1 MLFAGKNLLYE
12 AFPQEL
18 KADVKAVIKKKIR
31 PRDGRANSWFSVHYD
46 EEQLQIPER
55 LYIKMPKDS
64 KVEELSEQQVI
75 VYACL
80 CSRHHDGFVR
90 ERYVIE
96 LISNSGKY
104 PWVIPYIFRLTGE
117 YVIEILD
124 TVKERLSDLDESA
137 MAAFVKA
144 NPQFVQ
150 TTKSQIISYWN
161 CNYRSDYPQFDTY
174 VGAPI
179 LAYLNKVERQTKLC

>member
-1 MLFAGKNLLYE
+1 MLFARKNLLYK

-18 KADVKAVIKKKIR
+18 KADVKVVIKKKIR
-31 PRDGRANSWFSVHYD
+31 PRDGRANSWFPVHYD

-96 LISNSGKY
+96 LISNSRKY
-104 PWVIPYIFRLTGE
+104 LGYPVYI
-117 YVIEILD
+117 
-124 TVKERLSDLDESA
+124 SA
-137 MAAFVKA
+137 NRGVRNRNF
-144 NPQFVQ
+144 
-150 TTKSQIISYWN
+150 
-161 CNYRSDYPQFDTY
+161 TY
-174 VGAPI
+174 GQRTAV
-179 LAYLNKVERQTKLC
+179 